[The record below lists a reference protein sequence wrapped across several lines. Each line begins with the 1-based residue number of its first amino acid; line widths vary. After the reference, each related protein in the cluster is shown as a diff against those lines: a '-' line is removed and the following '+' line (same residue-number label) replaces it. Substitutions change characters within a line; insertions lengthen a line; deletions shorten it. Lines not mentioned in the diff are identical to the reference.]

1 VREGRVTLPDAPGFG
16 LGLDEAVFARAVA
29 ADGFDVRA

>member
-16 LGLDEAVFARAVA
+16 LHLDDAVFGTAVA
-29 ADGFDVRA
+29 EDGFALEA